1 MMTLETANTKKRVV
15 DFKTTVK
22 RMYLFLLPVILVLIT
37 SCTGNTNPPSK
48 KAADTADTLQRDTV
62 PVCNYRDSV
71 FGEYLECMKTAKS
84 VSLLC
89 ERASMKEFY
98 DSLGESIG
106 IGLATTPF
114 AFTKDS
120 VQIRRIIESFPFR
133 KEYPKDSIIEKILII
148 EHNNYYFV
156 CEQETLIRF
165 TKELGAIDRMHIN
178 ETQYLVN
185 DSIFYHLFDPI
196 LINKKRRTKKD

>member
-1 MMTLETANTKKRVV
+1 MPAERLLC
-15 DFKTTVK
+15 FKIQRTCPG
-22 RMYLFLLPVILVLIT
+22 MFLLAVILVLIS

-48 KAADTADTLQRDTV
+48 KIADTADTLQRDTV

-89 ERASMKEFY
+89 ERASLKEFY

-133 KEYPKDSIIEKILII
+133 KEYPKDSIIEVIQVIDHSK
-148 EHNNYYFV
+148 YYFV
-156 CEQETLIRF
+156 CDQETLVQF
-165 TKELGAIDRMHIN
+165 TKGVGEQDQVYIN
-178 ETQYLVN
+178 GIHYLFN
-185 DSIFYHLFDPI
+185 DSIFYTLIDPI
-196 LINKKRRTKKD
+196 CINKKRRAKKD